1 MTGAISNELRQT
13 HHHNDGSFPDL
24 RATVSGSA
32 YVAGFG
38 VAVVGALV
46 LGVLNGLLRPI
57 LVILSIPITILT
69 LGLFL
74 IVLNGLMLSMMT
86 WFVPGIVFSGFGA
99 TMLLAVIISVL
110 NMMFVGKN

>member
-1 MTGAISNELRQT
+1 MNFVKRTIITTAVFLIYAQL
-13 HHHNDGSFPDL
+13 FPAQL
-24 RATVSGSA
+24 
-32 YVAGFG
+32 YVAGFA

-86 WFVPGIVFSGFGA
+86 WLVPGIVFSGFGA

>member
-1 MTGAISNELRQT
+1 MNFIKRTIITTAVFLIYAQL
-13 HHHNDGSFPDL
+13 FPSQL
-24 RATVSGSA
+24 

-86 WFVPGIVFSGFGA
+86 WFVPGIVFSGFGS
-99 TMLLAVIISVL
+99 TMVLAIIISVM
-110 NMMFVGKN
+110 NMIFVGKK

>member
-1 MTGAISNELRQT
+1 MNFIKRAVIATAVFLIYAQV
-13 HHHNDGSFPDL
+13 FPGQL
-24 RATVSGSA
+24 F
-32 YVAGFG
+32 VASFG

-57 LVILSIPITILT
+57 LVVLSIPITILT

-86 WFVPGIVFSGFGA
+86 WFVPGIVFSSFGS
-99 TMLLAVIISVL
+99 TMVLAIIISVL
-110 NMMFVGKN
+110 NMIFVGKH

>member
-1 MTGAISNELRQT
+1 MNFIKRTIITTAVFFIYAQL
-13 HHHNDGSFPDL
+13 FPSQL
-24 RATVSGSA
+24 

-86 WFVPGIVFSGFGA
+86 WFVSGIVFSSFGS
-99 TMLLAVIISVL
+99 TMMLAIIISVM
-110 NMMFVGKN
+110 NMIFVGKK

>member
-1 MTGAISNELRQT
+1 MNFIKRAVITTAVFLIYAQV
-13 HHHNDGSFPDL
+13 FPGQL
-24 RATVSGSA
+24 F
-32 YVAGFG
+32 VASVG

-57 LVILSIPITILT
+57 LVVLSISILT

-86 WFVPGIVFSGFGA
+86 WFVPGIVFSSFGS
-99 TMLLAVIISVL
+99 TMVLAIIISVL
-110 NMMFVGKN
+110 NMIFVGKH

>member
-1 MTGAISNELRQT
+1 MNFIK
-13 HHHNDGSFPDL
+13 
-24 RATVSGSA
+24 RAVITTAVFLIYAQVFLGQLF
-32 YVAGFG
+32 VASFG

-57 LVILSIPITILT
+57 LVVLSIPITILT

-86 WFVPGIVFSGFGA
+86 WFVPGIVFSSFGS
-99 TMLLAVIISVL
+99 TMVLAIIISVL
-110 NMMFVGKN
+110 NMIFVGKH

>member
-1 MTGAISNELRQT
+1 MNFVKRTIITTAVFLIYAQL
-13 HHHNDGSFPDL
+13 FPAQL
-24 RATVSGSA
+24 
-32 YVAGFG
+32 YVAG
-38 VAVVGALV
+38 AVVGALV